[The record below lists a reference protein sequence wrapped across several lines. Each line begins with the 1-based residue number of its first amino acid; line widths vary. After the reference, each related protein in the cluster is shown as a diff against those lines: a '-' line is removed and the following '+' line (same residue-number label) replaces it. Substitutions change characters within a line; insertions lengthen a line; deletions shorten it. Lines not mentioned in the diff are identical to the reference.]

1 MLPGNSL
8 ALQRLP
14 LIAEV
19 AQLGTS
25 GMHILVLPGDGIG
38 PELADATLA
47 VLGAANDLLNL
58 GLTFERMDVGFASLA
73 AVGSTCPESVMER
86 VLQVDGVILGPVSHS
101 DYPPRHEGGINPSAA
116 LRKTFDLGA
125 NIRPARSRE
134 RLSYLRAPM
143 DLIIVREA
151 TEGFYADRNMFSGI
165 AEFMPDSETAL
176 SVRKISAK
184 ACRRV
189 AHAACAL
196 ARERRRKVT
205 AVHKANVLKTTD
217 GLFLQTVREVAREY
231 PDVELNE
238 LLVDATAAL
247 LIRSPERF
255 DVIVTTNMFG
265 DILSDEAAELT
276 GGLGLA
282 GSINVGDDVCVAQAQ
297 HGSAPDIA
305 GQGIANPTSLILSA
319 AMLLGWRGRR
329 DRDAS
334 LNKASELIGR
344 AVDVVL
350 ADPDKCTRDVGGSQ
364 DTASFT
370 AFVITA
376 LEHRA

>member
-1 MLPGNSL
+1 
-8 ALQRLP
+8 
-14 LIAEV
+14 
-19 AQLGTS
+19 
-25 GMHILVLPGDGIG
+25 MHILVLPGDGIG
-38 PELADATLA
+38 PELTDATLA
-47 VLGAANDLLNL
+47 ILGAANDLMDL

-73 AVGSTCPESVMER
+73 SVGSTCPESVMER
-86 VLQVDGVILGPVSHS
+86 VRQVDGVILGPVSHS
-101 DYPPRHEGGINPSAA
+101 DYPARSEGGINPSAA
-116 LRKTFDLGA
+116 LRVIFELGA
-125 NIRPARSRE
+125 NIRPARSRA

-151 TEGFYADRNMFSGI
+151 TEGFYADRNMYSGI
-165 AEFMPDSETAL
+165 AEFMPDAETAL
-176 SVRKISAK
+176 SVRKISAN

-196 ARERRRKVT
+196 ARERGRKVT
-205 AVHKANVLKTTD
+205 AVHKANVLRTTD
-217 GLFLQTVREVAREY
+217 GLFLRTVREVAREY
-231 PDVELNE
+231 PDVELDE
-238 LLVDATAAL
+238 LLIDATAAL
-247 LIRSPERF
+247 LIRTPERF

-319 AMLLGWRGRR
+319 AMLLNWRGRR
-329 DRDAS
+329 DRDAA
-334 LNKASELIGR
+334 LCKAGNLIEQ

-350 ADPDKCTRDVGGSQ
+350 ADPDKCTRDVGGCQ
-364 DTASFT
+364 DTTSFT
-370 AFVITA
+370 AYVITA
-376 LEHRA
+376 LEQLT